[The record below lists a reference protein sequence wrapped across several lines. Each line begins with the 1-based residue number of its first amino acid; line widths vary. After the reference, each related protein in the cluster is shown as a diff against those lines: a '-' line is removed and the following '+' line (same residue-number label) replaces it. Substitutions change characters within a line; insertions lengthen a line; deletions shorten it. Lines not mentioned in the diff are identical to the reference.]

1 MTAVASQAEIAQVE
15 RDTTGIEA
23 HLALYGERI
32 YEGSSSAEEV
42 VYLGKTAAKE
52 RASLIA
58 EIGFNGGVSS
68 MALLK
73 SSPDARVVS
82 FDIGTH
88 TYIDAAKEY
97 IDQQFPGRHELV
109 IGDSLE
115 TVPRY
120 HRDNPDTRFDLA
132 FIDGG
137 HAYEIVKGDIVNM
150 RRLSRP
156 GTALIM
162 DDLVPWQP
170 YGKGPSRAWAEAIEE
185 GLVVQE
191 ELVKDGRVVQEL
203 RRPALRAW
211 ALGRYVVPLS

>member
-1 MTAVASQAEIAQVE
+1 MASVASQAEIVQVD
-15 RDTTGIEA
+15 RDIAGIEA

-42 VYLGKTAAKE
+42 VYLGKTAVREGAG
-52 RASLIA
+52 LIA
-58 EIGFNGGVSS
+58 EVGFNGGVSS

-73 SSPDARVVS
+73 SSSDARVVS

-120 HRDNPDTRFDLA
+120 HRDIPDTRFDLA

-137 HAYEIVKGDIVNM
+137 HTYEVAKGDIVNM
-150 RRLSRP
+150 RRLCRP
-156 GTALIM
+156 GTGLIM
-162 DDLVPWQP
+162 DDLVSWQR

-185 GLVVQE
+185 GLIVQE

-211 ALGRYVVPLS
+211 ALGRYVLPRL

>member
-1 MTAVASQAEIAQVE
+1 MVLVASQAEIARVDQ
-15 RDTTGIEA
+15 DIADIEA
-23 HLALYGERI
+23 HLARYGERI

-42 VYLGKTAAKE
+42 VYLGKTAIREGAGF
-52 RASLIA
+52 IA

-68 MALLK
+68 MAFLR
-73 SSPDARVVS
+73 SRPDARVVS

-115 TVPRY
+115 AVPRY

-137 HAYEIVKGDIVNM
+137 HAYEVAKADIVNM
-150 RRLSRP
+150 RPLCRP
-156 GTALIM
+156 GAALVM
-162 DDLVPWQP
+162 DDLVPWQK
-170 YGKGPSRAWAEAIEE
+170 YGKGPSRAWAVVIEE
-185 GLVVQE
+185 GLIIQD
-191 ELVKDGRVVQEL
+191 ELIKDGRVVQVL

-211 ALGRYVVPLS
+211 ALGHYVIRLP